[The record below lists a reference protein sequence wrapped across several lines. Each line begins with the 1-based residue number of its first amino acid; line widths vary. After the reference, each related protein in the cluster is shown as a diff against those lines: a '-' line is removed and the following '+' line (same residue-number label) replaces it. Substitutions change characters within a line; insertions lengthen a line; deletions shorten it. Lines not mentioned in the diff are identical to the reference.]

1 MTPAVGITPDTMLG
15 KASLLMFYCLTV
27 HTVCSP
33 VYPVLRFENRS
44 TLGRLLSSPAE
55 ENGVAQ
61 GRGVYEGNESALDS
75 IGKRTE
81 RHADAIFTN
90 TYRKVL
96 GQMSAR
102 KLLQTIM
109 GKRLGGDSSLE
120 EEPELLAKRHSDN
133 IFTDTYARYQRQMAI
148 RKYLAAILGN
158 QRPENIN
165 VQQLSEDFPAALEAA
180 YGTNPAYGN

>member
-1 MTPAVGITPDTMLG
+1 MLSR
-15 KASLLMFYCLTV
+15 ASLLMFCCLTV

-33 VYPVLRFENRS
+33 VYPDLRFENRS
-44 TLGRLLSSPAE
+44 TLGRLFTSPVEESNIAE
-55 ENGVAQ
+55 AGGVP
-61 GRGVYEGNESALDS
+61 ETKESALDS
-75 IGKRTE
+75 TGERTE

-109 GKRLGGDSSLE
+109 GKRLSDSSLQE
-120 EEPELLAKRHSDN
+120 ESEFLAKRHSDD

-158 QRPENIN
+158 QRIENIN
-165 VQQLSEDFPAALEAA
+165 MRQLPEDISAALEAA
-180 YGTNPAYGN
+180 YGTNHT

>member
-1 MTPAVGITPDTMLG
+1 MLG
-15 KASLLMFYCLTV
+15 KASLLIFYCLIV
-27 HTVCSP
+27 HTICSP
-33 VYPVLRFENRS
+33 VYPALRFENKS
-44 TLGRLLSSPAE
+44 TLARLLSSPGE
-55 ENGVAQ
+55 ESGVAQ
-61 GRGVYEGNESALDS
+61 AGGIYEDNESALDS
-75 IGKRTE
+75 TGKRTE

-109 GKRLGGDSSLE
+109 GKRLGDNNLE
-120 EEPELLAKRHSDN
+120 EEPELLAKRHSDD

-158 QRPENIN
+158 QRLENIN
-165 VQQLSEDFPAALEAA
+165 IRQLPEDISAALEAA
-180 YGTNPAYGN
+180 YDTNPTYGN

>member
-1 MTPAVGITPDTMLG
+1 MLG
-15 KASLLMFYCLTV
+15 RASLLVFYCLTV
-27 HTVCSP
+27 HTLCSP

-44 TLGRLLSSPAE
+44 TLGRLLTSPGE
-55 ENGVAQ
+55 ESDIALADGIS
-61 GRGVYEGNESALDS
+61 EDNESALDS
-75 IGKRTE
+75 TGKRTE

-96 GQMSAR
+96 GQISAR

-109 GKRLGGDSSLE
+109 GKRLGDSSLE
-120 EEPELLAKRHSDN
+120 EEPELLAKRHSDD

-158 QRPENIN
+158 QRLENIN
-165 VQQLSEDFPAALEAA
+165 VRQLPEDVSAALEAT
-180 YGTNPAYGN
+180 YGINPSNGI